1 MHRQK
6 IHSGKQQ
13 QKIFDCL
20 KEPEALAKIQAKYLF
35 IMKNIIYSLVFML
48 SSTFSFANENIT
60 NKMVNKEITAFVLD
74 GKSYSPEEFSKL
86 NLLELKE
93 VKECTIT
100 ITSRITINGVSKDVS
115 ITEKFEASWWGCL
128 FAKIGAL
135 IVSMLA
141 ADIK

>member
-1 MHRQK
+1 
-6 IHSGKQQ
+6 
-13 QKIFDCL
+13 
-20 KEPEALAKIQAKYLF
+20 
-35 IMKNIIYSLVFML
+35 MKNIIYSLAFML
-48 SSTFSFANENIT
+48 ISFFGFATENVVY
-60 NKMVNKEITAFVLD
+60 KVVNKEITAYNLD

>member
-1 MHRQK
+1 
-6 IHSGKQQ
+6 
-13 QKIFDCL
+13 
-20 KEPEALAKIQAKYLF
+20 
-35 IMKNIIYSLVFML
+35 ML

-135 IVSMLA
+135 IEIGRASCRERVSSPV
-141 ADIK
+141 

>member
-1 MHRQK
+1 
-6 IHSGKQQ
+6 
-13 QKIFDCL
+13 
-20 KEPEALAKIQAKYLF
+20 
-35 IMKNIIYSLVFML
+35 ML
-48 SSTFSFANENIT
+48 ISSFVFANENVA
-60 NKMVNKEITAFVLD
+60 NKVVNKQITAYNLD

-86 NLLELKE
+86 DLLELKE

-128 FAKIGAL
+128 FAKIGAF